1 VGLVILSAAKNLRR
15 SLGSLLFAKSKCMRI
30 MPRRQYHVYIMAS
43 LSRTMY
49 VGVTND
55 LAARAFQHRTK
66 VLRGFTTKYS
76 VTRLVHAEEFSDVR
90 DAIAREKQIKGWRR
104 ERKVALIESANP
116 EWEDLSGTWFVAEQD
131 PSLRSGRQAV
141 PAPASEGR
149 RVGRRRCRSW

>member
-1 VGLVILSAAKNLRR
+1 
-15 SLGSLLFAKSKCMRI
+15 MRI
-30 MPRRQYHVYIMAS
+30 MPRRQYYVYIMAS

-131 PSLRSGRQAV
+131 PSLRSG
-141 PAPASEGR
+141 
-149 RVGRRRCRSW
+149 